1 MMKMRYA
8 IVSPASVGLFLL
20 VLLSSAA
27 PLLAG
32 ADPTEVRMDRIL
44 QAPASGNPLGTD
56 ELGRD
61 VWSRLL
67 YGGRVS
73 LAVGFLAMALSVLVG
88 VILGTVS
95 GLAGGFI
102 DRLIMRVT
110 DMMLSVPSLLLMIGL
125 QAISP
130 AGLLSVILVIG
141 FTGWML
147 IARVI
152 RTEIRVIRKET
163 YVLAAKKLGAGP
175 WRRFISHLFPR
186 LMPSIIVL
194 AASSAGHAI
203 LAEATLSFLGLGI
216 PQTTPSW
223 GNMLNGAQGYLM
235 SGAWWLAVF
244 PGLCIALTIYFIHV
258 LGDRL
263 QAGPRRHSL
272 KKERNP
278 HGHTGI

>member
-1 MMKMRYA
+1 MKIRHV
-8 IVSPASVGLFLL
+8 IFSPAALGLFLL
-20 VLLSSAA
+20 ALLSSAA

-32 ADPTEVRMDRIL
+32 SDPAEVRMDQIL
-44 QAPASGNPLGTD
+44 QPPGSGHLLGTD

-73 LAVGFLAMALSVLVG
+73 LAVGFLAMVLSISVG

-95 GLAGGFI
+95 ALTGGFV
-102 DRLIMRVT
+102 DRLIMRT
-110 DMMLSVPSLLLMIGL
+110 SDMLLSIPSLLLMIGL
-125 QAISP
+125 QAIAP

-141 FTGWML
+141 LTGWML

-152 RTEIRVIRKET
+152 RTEMMATRNET
-163 YVLAAKKLGAGP
+163 YVLAAQKLGAGP
-175 WRRFISHLFPR
+175 VRRFISHLLPR
-186 LMPSIIVL
+186 CMPSIIVL
-194 AASSAGHAI
+194 AAGSAGHAI

-216 PQTTPSW
+216 PQTIPSW
-223 GNMLNGAQGYLM
+223 GNMLTGAQGYLM

-263 QAGPRRHSL
+263 QAAPRHPSA
-272 KKERNP
+272 
-278 HGHTGI
+278 

>member
-1 MMKMRYA
+1 MNMKHV
-8 IVSPASVGLFLL
+8 ILSPAAAGLFPLIL
-20 VLLSSAA
+20 ISAAA

-32 ADPTEVRMDRIL
+32 ADPAEVKMDQIL
-44 QAPASGNPLGTD
+44 QPPGNGHLLGTD

-73 LAVGFLAMALSVLVG
+73 LAVGFLAMALSVSVG

-95 GLAGGFI
+95 GLSGGLI
-102 DRLIMRVT
+102 DRLIMRTSDVL
-110 DMMLSVPSLLLMIGL
+110 LSIPSILLMIGL
-125 QAISP
+125 QAIAP
-130 AGLLSVILVIG
+130 AGIHSVTLVIG

-152 RTEIRVIRKET
+152 RTEIKAIRKET

-175 WRRFISHLFPR
+175 VRRFSSHLLPR
-186 LMPSIIVL
+186 CMPSIIVF
-194 AASSAGHAI
+194 AAGSAGHAI

-216 PQTTPSW
+216 PQTIPSW
-223 GNMLNGAQGYLM
+223 GNMLTGAQGYLM

-263 QAGPRRHSL
+263 QAGPRRSSGR
-272 KKERNP
+272 KERIP
-278 HGHTGI
+278 HGHSGA

>member
-1 MMKMRYA
+1 MMKMRLV
-8 IVSPASVGLFLL
+8 ILSPAAAGLFLL
-20 VLLSSAA
+20 TLLSTAA

-32 ADPTEVRMDRIL
+32 ADPAEVRMDRIL
-44 QAPASGNPLGTD
+44 QPPGNGHPLGTD

-73 LAVGFLAMALSVLVG
+73 LAVGFLAMALSISVG
-88 VILGTVS
+88 MILGTIS

-102 DRLIMRVT
+102 DRLIMRT
-110 DMMLSVPSLLLMIGL
+110 SDMLLSIPSILLMIGL
-125 QAISP
+125 QAIAP
-130 AGLLSVILVIG
+130 QGLLSVILVIG

-152 RTEIRVIRKET
+152 RTEIRAIRKET

-175 WRRFISHLFPR
+175 MQRFISHLLPR
-186 LMPSIIVL
+186 CMPSIIVL
-194 AASSAGHAI
+194 AAGSAGHAI

-216 PQTTPSW
+216 PQTIPSW
-223 GNMLNGAQGYLM
+223 GNMLTGAQGYLM

-244 PGLCIALTIYFIHV
+244 PGLCIALTIYLMHV

-263 QAGPRRHSL
+263 QTGPRRPSAR
-272 KKERNP
+272 KERNP
-278 HGHTGI
+278 HGHSRG

>member
-1 MMKMRYA
+1 MK
-8 IVSPASVGLFLL
+8 IKHVIFSPAAVGLFLL
-20 VLLSSAA
+20 ALLSAAA

-32 ADPTEVRMDRIL
+32 VDPAEVRMDRIL
-44 QAPASGNPLGTD
+44 QPPGSGHPLGTD

-73 LAVGFLAMALSVLVG
+73 LAVGFLAMALSISVG
-88 VILGTVS
+88 MILGTIS

-102 DRLIMRVT
+102 DRLIMRT
-110 DMMLSVPSLLLMIGL
+110 SDMLLSIPSILLMIGL
-125 QAISP
+125 QAIAP

-141 FTGWML
+141 LTGWML
-147 IARVI
+147 ITRVI
-152 RTEIRVIRKET
+152 RTEIRAIRKET
-163 YVLAAKKLGAGP
+163 YMLAAKKLGAGP
-175 WRRFISHLFPR
+175 VRRFISHLLPR
-186 LMPSIIVL
+186 CLPSIIVL
-194 AASSAGHAI
+194 AAGSAGHAI

-216 PQTTPSW
+216 PQTIPSW
-223 GNMLNGAQGYLM
+223 GNMLTGAQGYLM

-263 QAGPRRHSL
+263 QAGPRCPSAR
-272 KKERNP
+272 KEQNP
-278 HGHTGI
+278 HGHSGA